1 VRENEDSPSCYY
13 LVSQLLSLS
22 LSIVFLFVSFCCVC
36 ARPGRTVGRFP
47 PSSLPCNFCVTRR
60 RRPSFVA
67 WLEGRYTPT
76 IVPAITRIRRLLSL
90 TSLPV
95 CFPAVLSLR
104 PVQPQ
109 SFLIDTM
116 ASTSTPL
123 AMLPTNSVTE
133 HTVNDSPL
141 KIMIKVPPTHLLASG
156 QKNSSAALE
165 GVSTP
170 APARLFS
177 PRSQT
182 AALALSA
189 FALRKNSNNENSVHS
204 PNDTSASSS
213 NSTTPEIPVPA
224 QMQSFRPSYGGMPPG
239 MANNYPPHHHP
250 QGRWWPNPPMMAA
263 PPHGGSY
270 YAMPPHGP
278 HGGRFAPY
286 PGQVRVVLSYSV
298 PSLESVRTDH
308 PNSRFP
314 FFLLYSSC
322 STLTWH
328 PTPS

>member
-1 VRENEDSPSCYY
+1 VRENDDDPSCYY
-13 LVSQLLSLS
+13 PVSQLLSLYRLPLCLLLLCVRAPGKNSRQIPS
-22 LSIVFLFVSFCCVC
+22 LD
-36 ARPGRTVGRFP
+36 
-47 PSSLPCNFCVTRR
+47 FCVTRR
-60 RRPSFVA
+60 RRPSFDA

-90 TSLPV
+90 TSLPA

-109 SFLIDTM
+109 SLLIDTM
-116 ASTSTPL
+116 ASTSTPTSTPL

-133 HTVNDSPL
+133 HTVNDAPL
-141 KIMIKVPPTHLLASG
+141 NIKVPPTQLLASG
-156 QKNSSAALE
+156 EKNSSAALE

-189 FALRKNSNNENSVHS
+189 FALRKSSNSENSVHS
-204 PNDTSASSS
+204 PNDTSATSS
-213 NSTTPEIPVPA
+213 NSTSPEIPVPA

-263 PPHGGSY
+263 PPHGGNY

-298 PSLESVRTDH
+298 PSLESVRTDY
-308 PNSRFP
+308 PNSP
-314 FFLLYSSC
+314 FLPALFLV
-322 STLTWH
+322 
-328 PTPS
+328 